1 MGYKH
6 YRQQSM
12 GNLYFGRFLFPL
24 FKWTPQ
30 TEEANQEGTIQ
41 RNIEQTRHKT
51 KTNKTTRCSLGA
63 AAYCL
68 FTCKERDIRHIRD
81 TNLRPVLDSTPHNQQ

>member
-1 MGYKH
+1 MVRVRKYSIVTDHQRPNVKE
-6 YRQQSM
+6 
-12 GNLYFGRFLFPL
+12 
-24 FKWTPQ
+24 
-30 TEEANQEGTIQ
+30 TEGANQEGTIQ
-41 RNIEQTRHKT
+41 INIEHKRHKI